1 MKRKDFLKLAGMATL
16 TGVTGTISALANM
29 GNTFKNTDP
38 YPVIFFGHGSPMN
51 AIELNEFSKKWQE
64 IGLNLP
70 KPNAI
75 LCISAHWLT
84 TKGTFITAMQQP
96 KTIHDFGGFP
106 QALFDVQYPANG
118 SPELVKHT
126 IEAVGTTHVHE
137 DMEWGLD
144 HGAWSVLK
152 HVFPNANVP
161 VVQLSID
168 YSKGAAYHYALAKEL
183 ASLRRKGVLI
193 VGSGN
198 MVHNLRM
205 VAWDKMD
212 QPAFGFDWAI
222 EANESMKKMINSN
235 DHESLINWMQQGE
248 AFKLAIPTPDHYF
261 PMIYTLG
268 LKEAKDEISYFN
280 DKAVMGSLTMTSFRL
295 DYKL

>member
-1 MKRKDFLKLAGMATL
+1 
-16 TGVTGTISALANM
+16 
-29 GNTFKNTDP
+29 
-38 YPVIFFGHGSPMN
+38 
-51 AIELNEFSKKWQE
+51 
-64 IGLNLP
+64 
-70 KPNAI
+70 
-75 LCISAHWLT
+75 WLT

-280 DKAVMGSLTMTSFRL
+280 
-295 DYKL
+295 